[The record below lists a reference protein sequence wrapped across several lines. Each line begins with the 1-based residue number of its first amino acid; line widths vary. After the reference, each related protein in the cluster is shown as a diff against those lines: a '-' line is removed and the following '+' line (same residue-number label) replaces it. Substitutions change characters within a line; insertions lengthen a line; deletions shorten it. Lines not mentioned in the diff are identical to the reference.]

1 MAHYGENPTAGK
13 KIIID
18 SALYSR
24 LIRDG
29 YSFVDDPE
37 NKALVLMQKDVS
49 LLDTAIPDIG
59 VEPLKPTRFQQ
70 FKNKVVDKTRKM
82 TNRLRKIVENQKKNA
97 NEITDYLFESISK
110 VIKKVLPSK
119 IQELIELSKRT
130 PYNSNTIY
138 WKINMPSNPQYESL
152 IVEKVEEARLAYKK
166 EYFNKYLKMYYYTH
180 ITSLDDVH
188 KYLMKTYKDENNAFK
203 LLLSFGYI
211 TEKKNENDMD
221 DYEIKLY
228 EPSQQYFY

>member
-1 MAHYGENPTAGK
+1 MVHRIENPTAGK

-59 VEPLKPTRFQQ
+59 VEPLTPTRFQQ

-97 NEITDYLFESISK
+97 K
-110 VIKKVLPSK
+110 MK
-119 IQELIELSKRT
+119 
-130 PYNSNTIY
+130 
-138 WKINMPSNPQYESL
+138 SL
-152 IVEKVEEARLAYKK
+152 I
-166 EYFNKYLKMYYYTH
+166 
-180 ITSLDDVH
+180 IC
-188 KYLMKTYKDENNAFK
+188 
-203 LLLSFGYI
+203 LS
-211 TEKKNENDMD
+211 
-221 DYEIKLY
+221 
-228 EPSQQYFY
+228 QYPK